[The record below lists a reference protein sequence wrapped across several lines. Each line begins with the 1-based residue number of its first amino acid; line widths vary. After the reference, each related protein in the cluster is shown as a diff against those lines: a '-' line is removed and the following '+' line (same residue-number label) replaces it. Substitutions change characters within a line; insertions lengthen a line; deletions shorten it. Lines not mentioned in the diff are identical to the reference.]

1 MHACILVSYRYRK
14 LFEILVLIWAISN
27 KSLNGRSTQV
37 IRMLTFYLYVDNTQF
52 FCIQYSWVLIHENCE
67 CARVGTLIVATIYL
81 QLIQNRY
88 MFRSFTVFTVVTSIV
103 YNPLSAMW
111 KAQDTFSS
119 ACCVDSSNGAVY
131 RLKNLWNS
139 SEANATKWQRVVHN
153 AGDYIEGQ

>member
-1 MHACILVSYRYRK
+1 
-14 LFEILVLIWAISN
+14 
-27 KSLNGRSTQV
+27 
-37 IRMLTFYLYVDNTQF
+37 MLTFYLYVDNTQF

-111 KAQDTFSS
+111 KA
-119 ACCVDSSNGAVY
+119 
-131 RLKNLWNS
+131 
-139 SEANATKWQRVVHN
+139 
-153 AGDYIEGQ
+153 